1 VMMVALGGAFG
12 VHIIAGYQRQA
23 EGSSKERAVA
33 TLRELASPVLLSGL
47 TTAVAFFALVVM
59 PQVPMQRFGVAAG
72 IGVLILLCLSL
83 LVMPALLSLLPE
95 RLIKPRPERSMPLRG
110 SPRALVLLLI
120 AAVGL
125 GVGFAF
131 LRADPDTSNVFTDSS
146 EPSRANEFFNEHFG
160 GSTYLQIAIE
170 GDLREPAVLRAIRD
184 LEAEIRAIDGVVDVR
199 SVMQPVAILTEAM
212 GGRAG
217 VPETPGR
224 AGSVLT
230 LLSGHPAM
238 AQLMTDDGKGGLV
251 HIKLAPLP
259 GDRQVEI
266 SRRVRELVEET
277 RSPDDKL
284 RIVDAGA
291 VAEQRGRDVG
301 EQLALALGAPVDVA
315 ALTDLF
321 TKPSPELLKEI
332 AAVRDKALTSE
343 DDSPVDPADV
353 SLEEVAALDPA
364 ALIRPRDAALEAL
377 LRERL
382 PTLAEK
388 DAAGVG
394 FVAKHLGPWID
405 EVLEQRVVAQRCAV
419 LGLDASAPAEDPKSC
434 KPVRPLLAELDDRE
448 WSVHSVP
455 EGVTAARELEFSVR
469 LTGQPVIGEAFAD
482 SVTRS
487 LMESTLVS
495 LVGLAVVLLLARQL
509 VALAPALW
517 TLCVTLGLLAV
528 FGMPISVGTS
538 MIACIALGAGVDFAI
553 HLGARARRIGGDGS
567 GRRAVEEIG
576 AVILISALQL
586 ALAFMV
592 LLASEMQPLRDFGA
606 GLAIGLVG
614 AAVGACWLVPLLYRG
629 RSRKTRT
636 DG

>member
-1 VMMVALGGAFG
+1 M
-12 VHIIAGYQRQA
+12 
-23 EGSSKERAVA
+23 
-33 TLRELASPVLLSGL
+33 
-47 TTAVAFFALVVM
+47 
-59 PQVPMQRFGVAAG
+59 
-72 IGVLILLCLSL
+72 
-83 LVMPALLSLLPE
+83 
-95 RLIKPRPERSMPLRG
+95 
-110 SPRALVLLLI
+110 
-120 AAVGL
+120 
-125 GVGFAF
+125 
-131 LRADPDTSNVFTDSS
+131 
-146 EPSRANEFFNEHFG
+146 
-160 GSTYLQIAIE
+160 
-170 GDLREPAVLRAIRD
+170 
-184 LEAEIRAIDGVVDVR
+184 
-199 SVMQPVAILTEAM
+199 
-212 GGRAG
+212 
-217 VPETPGR
+217 
-224 AGSVLT
+224 
-230 LLSGHPAM
+230 
-238 AQLMTDDGKGGLV
+238 
-251 HIKLAPLP
+251 
-259 GDRQVEI
+259 
-266 SRRVRELVEET
+266 
-277 RSPDDKL
+277 
-284 RIVDAGA
+284 
-291 VAEQRGRDVG
+291 
-301 EQLALALGAPVDVA
+301 
-315 ALTDLF
+315 
-321 TKPSPELLKEI
+321 
-332 AAVRDKALTSE
+332 
-343 DDSPVDPADV
+343 
-353 SLEEVAALDPA
+353 
-364 ALIRPRDAALEAL
+364 
-377 LRERL
+377 
-382 PTLAEK
+382 
-388 DAAGVG
+388 
-394 FVAKHLGPWID
+394 
-405 EVLEQRVVAQRCAV
+405 